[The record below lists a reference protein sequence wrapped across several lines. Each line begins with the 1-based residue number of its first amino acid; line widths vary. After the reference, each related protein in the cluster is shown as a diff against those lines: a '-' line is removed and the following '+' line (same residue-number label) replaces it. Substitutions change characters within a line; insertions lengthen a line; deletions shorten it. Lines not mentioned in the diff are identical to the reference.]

1 MTFTSTALPLKLKEV
16 LFFLTAMK
24 GASGAS
30 SSKVPTKARSFPL
43 PGTGNQS
50 RVSSL
55 ILHLKDSSPGFEN
68 CGLQIYDL
76 KGRGEIDNCKLSEAT
91 SLRGDPGS
99 SCQSP
104 GLGCNKQEIFLVV

>member
-1 MTFTSTALPLKLKEV
+1 
-16 LFFLTAMK
+16 
-24 GASGAS
+24 
-30 SSKVPTKARSFPL
+30 VPTKARSFPL

-104 GLGCNKQEIFLVV
+104 GLGCNKQEIFLVVWIFSFTVCWGHFRDTASCLDKSC